1 MTTHRIRASADA
13 RRARRPRGRVG
24 EGCVRTTR
32 RTAVLLALVAACL
45 LAVTACSVPG
55 GYSVATL
62 NKQPEAALTYP
73 GSTEVQLRHFDG
85 TRGNYVGKGGPAEV
99 GLLGTTSATPAEVI
113 AYYSGVLV
121 PTGWTQTQDDPND
134 TAYPGRVA
142 HLVAWVK
149 GVLSYSII
157 IWTDAAATKYDT
169 NLESTA

>member
-1 MTTHRIRASADA
+1 
-13 RRARRPRGRVG
+13 
-24 EGCVRTTR
+24 VRTTR

-55 GYSVATL
+55 GYNVAGL

-73 GSTEVQLRHFDG
+73 GSTDVQPWHSDG
-85 TRGNYVGKGGPAEV
+85 FRGNYMGKGSPAEV
-99 GLLGTTSATPAEVI
+99 GLSGTTSATPAEVI

-121 PTGWTQTQDDPND
+121 STGWTQTQDDPND

-149 GVLSYSII
+149 GVLSYSIT
-157 IWTDAAATKYDT
+157 IWGDAAATKYAT